1 MGMVCPGLSF
11 PLAMNCLRW
20 RLSWRETRNDN
31 SCLKYLA
38 ARKAGRDCKLKHR
51 AGEDSRPCIIYINTF
66 VNHEFLLR
74 IIRTVLQ
81 LFLHELQKKILTLNE
96 LESSYSEN
104 ASTRFKHLGRK
115 EEKS

>member
-1 MGMVCPGLSF
+1 MVCSGLSF

-38 ARKAGRDCKLKHR
+38 VRKAGRDCKLKHDR

-74 IIRTVLQ
+74 VTYYNCSYMNCR
-81 LFLHELQKKILTLNE
+81 KKKNLTLNE

-104 ASTRFKHLGRK
+104 ASTHFKHLGRK